1 MNPEIAHS
9 AFILHHSSFES
20 LALPSDLFHAPRDR
34 VRDRAVC
41 ATAPRQ
47 WPSHSRARACRGAG
61 HDVVDGN
68 DAAACRDDDV
78 GACETE
84 DEDDDN
90 DDYSG
95 CGADWSQAETDKAA
109 PLASAECL
117 CAAASIGSHAP
128 ACADRQRTDAI
139 QTSAAGARF
148 NKLRP
153 TEFGAI
159 PEQFTKTI

>member
-41 ATAPRQ
+41 ATAPR
-47 WPSHSRARACRGAG
+47 HARARECEGHCRGAG

-90 DDYSG
+90 DNSG
-95 CGADWSQAETDKAA
+95 CGADGSQAETDEAA
-109 PLASAECL
+109 DLACTECL

-128 ACADRQRTDAI
+128 VCADRQRTDAI
-139 QTSAAGARF
+139 QTSAADARF

-153 TEFGAI
+153 TKFGAI